1 MSLRLA
7 SVLLM
12 LAPAAVAGAELPSVA
27 SINLCADQLVLS
39 IAEPA
44 QIRTV
49 SWLAADPHESM
60 LDEQARRYPLN
71 YGSAEEILQFAPDV
85 VVAGMFT
92 SAFTRALLRDLGYTV
107 IDLAPENSIADIE
120 RNIGIVGAAL
130 ERRERAAL
138 IIREMSDRVTA
149 LAASR
154 RPEFATAVV
163 VRPGG
168 FTVGA
173 HTLADELMRLA
184 GLRNIVAEGGLD
196 RWGSLSMET
205 LLRSAPALL
214 IQTGYRSEQPSL
226 ANLVL
231 EHAALANL
239 AATTGSVTVPA
250 KYWSCGLPASLY
262 SVEVLQAARRALP

>member
-1 MSLRLA
+1 
-7 SVLLM
+7 M
-12 LAPAAVAGAELPSVA
+12 LAPAAVGADLPSVA

-44 QIRTV
+44 QIKTV

-60 LDEQARRYPLN
+60 LDQEARRYPLN
-71 YGSAEEILQFAPDV
+71 YGSAEEILQFEPDV
-85 VVAGMFT
+85 VVAGVFT
-92 SAFTRALLRDLGYTV
+92 SVFTRALLRDLGYVV
-107 IDLAPENSIADIE
+107 IDIAPENSIADIE
-120 RNIGIVGAAL
+120 QNLEIVGAAL
-130 ERRERAAL
+130 QRTERAASV
-138 IIREMSDRVTA
+138 IREMQTQVA
-149 LAASR
+149 AFEASR

-173 HTLADELMRLA
+173 NTLANELMLLA
-184 GLRNIVAEGGLD
+184 GLRNIVAENGLD

-205 LLRSAPALL
+205 VLRSAPALL
-214 IQTGYRSEQPSL
+214 IQTGYRREQASL

-231 EHAALANL
+231 EHAALTNL
-239 AATTGSVTVPA
+239 AATTATVTVPA

>member
-1 MSLRLA
+1 MSPRL
-7 SVLLM
+7 VPVVLM
-12 LAPAAVAGAELPSVA
+12 LASAAAAADELPSVA

-39 IAEPA
+39 IADPA

-60 LDEQARRYPLN
+60 LDAEARRYPLN
-71 YGSAEEILQFAPDV
+71 YGSAEEIIEFAPDV
-85 VVAGMFT
+85 VVAGIFT

-107 IDLAPENSIADIE
+107 VDLAPEDSIADIE
-120 RNIGIVGAAL
+120 RNIEIVAAAL
-130 ERRERAAL
+130 RRAERAAVV
-138 IIREMSDRVTA
+138 IGEMRAHVAA
-149 LAASR
+149 LAATR
-154 RPEFATAVV
+154 RPELATAVV

-173 HTLADELMRLA
+173 HTLADELMNLA
-184 GLRNIVAEGGLD
+184 GLRNVVAESGLD

-205 LLRSAPALL
+205 LLRSTPALL
-214 IQTGYRSEQPSL
+214 IQTGYRREQPSL

-231 EHAALANL
+231 EHAALTGL
-239 AATTGSVTVPA
+239 TTTTATVTVPA

-262 SVEVLQAARRALP
+262 SVEMLQAARRELP

>member
-1 MSLRLA
+1 MSPRLA
-7 SVLLM
+7 PFLLM
-12 LAPAAVAGAELPSVA
+12 LAPIAAAGELPSVA

-60 LDEQARRYPLN
+60 LDEEARRYPLN
-71 YGSAEEILQFAPDV
+71 YGSAEEILQYAPDV
-85 VVAGMFT
+85 VVAGVFT

-107 IDLAPENSIADIE
+107 IDLAPEDRIADIE
-120 RNIGIVGAAL
+120 RNIEIVGTAL
-130 ERRERAAL
+130 QRRERASL
-138 IIREMSDRVTA
+138 IIAELHDRVMA
-149 LAASR
+149 LSASR
-154 RPEFATAVV
+154 SPEFVTAVV

-173 HTLADELMRLA
+173 HTLADELMQLA
-184 GLRNIVAEGGLD
+184 GLRNIVAESGLD

-205 LLRSAPALL
+205 LVRSAPALL
-214 IQTGYRSEQPSL
+214 IQTGYRREQPSL

-239 AATTGSVTVPA
+239 AATTATVTVPA

-262 SVEVLQAARRALP
+262 SVDVLQAARRELP

>member
-1 MSLRLA
+1 
-7 SVLLM
+7 M
-12 LAPAAVAGAELPSVA
+12 LAVAGAAGAELPSVA
-27 SINLCADQLVLS
+27 SINLCADQLVLT

-49 SWLAADPHESM
+49 SWLAADSHESM
-60 LDEQARRYPLN
+60 LAGEARRYPLN

-92 SAFTRALLRDLGYTV
+92 SGFTRALLRDLGYNV
-107 IDLAPENSIADIE
+107 IDLAPESSIADIE
-120 RNIGIVGAAL
+120 RNIEIVGAAL
-130 ERRERAAL
+130 QRGERAASV
-138 IIREMSDRVTA
+138 ISEMQTQVAALTA
-149 LAASR
+149 AR
-154 RPEFATAVV
+154 RPEFVTAVV

-184 GLRNIVAEGGLD
+184 GLRNIVAESGLD
-196 RWGSLSMET
+196 RWGTLSMET

-214 IQTGYRSEQPSL
+214 IQTGYRREQPSL

-231 EHAALANL
+231 EHAALTNL
-239 AATTGSVTVPA
+239 AATTATVTVPA

-262 SVEVLQAARRALP
+262 SVEVLQAATRALP

>member
-1 MSLRLA
+1 
-7 SVLLM
+7 M
-12 LAPAAVAGAELPSVA
+12 LSPAAAVGAGLPSVA

-60 LDEQARRYPLN
+60 LDEEARRYPLN
-71 YGSAEEILQFAPDV
+71 YGSAEEILQFEPDV
-85 VVAGMFT
+85 VVAGLFT
-92 SAFTRALLRDLGYTV
+92 SVFTRALLRDLGYTV

-120 RNIGIVGAAL
+120 RNIDAVGAAL
-130 ERRERAAL
+130 QRAERAASL
-138 IIREMSDRVTA
+138 IGEMQTQVAA

-154 RPEFATAVV
+154 RPELVTAVV

-173 HTLADELMRLA
+173 QTLADELMQLA

-214 IQTGYRSEQPSL
+214 IQTGYRREQPSL

-231 EHAALANL
+231 EHAALTRL
-239 AATTGSVTVPA
+239 AATTATVTVPA

-262 SVEVLQAARRALP
+262 SVEVLQAARLELP

>member
-1 MSLRLA
+1 LA
-7 SVLLM
+7 
-12 LAPAAVAGAELPSVA
+12 AAGELPTVA

-60 LDEQARRYPLN
+60 LDEEARRYPLN
-71 YGSAEEILQFAPDV
+71 YGSAEEILEFAPDV
-85 VVAGMFT
+85 VVAGTFT
-92 SAFTRALLRDLGYTV
+92 SVFTRTLLRDLGYTV
-107 IDLAPENSIADIE
+107 VDLAPESSIGDIE
-120 RNIGIVGAAL
+120 RNIEIVGAAL
-130 ERRERAAL
+130 RRVERAADV
-138 IIREMSDRVTA
+138 ITEMREHVAA

-154 RPEFATAVV
+154 RPELVTAVV

-173 HTLADELMRLA
+173 ATLADELMKLA
-184 GLRNIVAEGGLD
+184 GLRNIVAESGLD

-214 IQTGYRSEQPSL
+214 IHTGYRREQPSL

-231 EHAALANL
+231 EHPALAHL
-239 AATTGSVTVPA
+239 SASTAMVTVPA

-262 SVEVLQAARRALP
+262 SVEMLQAARRELP